1 MEENNELKNSENV
14 ENSNNVNSNNNQPQ
28 KSPKAKKIIAGV
40 ACVVVVAGVITGVA
54 LNREKIF
61 NKTNNNNNNSTIS
74 PSTNNSTEQ
83 NNITDTKTTQKIDES
98 RPWVYDADY
107 GYNKPAKTITNS
119 LGTVYN
125 STDELIVPY
134 INVNSE
140 YAKSV
145 NEELKILFEKEY
157 NAFGGAYPDLQISE
171 GYLPK
176 IQYQFSAYND
186 ILSLYV
192 QKFTSIINGDGS
204 VKYYTYNINLKTLEK
219 ASLADVYTAAGFS
232 SEDYFKE
239 SVENTVA
246 NEIAEGNL
254 VEEDVK
260 LDYKLFFLDK
270 NKVFNLVLTSPSGNP
285 GAYRIVP
292 GTEKKTS
299 TSNQTASTENV
310 DKKSTNTAST
320 QNINIDDYIGTWY
333 TSKENYG
340 YDDVT
345 ITKDEKNNI
354 NVKFGIY
361 RLSSFDKLNAS
372 LSGDTITFTGYDYDA
387 DVSGTIKLEKNRI
400 VLNYKTPLSSSQVN
414 QELIF
419 NYLIDNKTT
428 EKYERDNPVGT
439 IEIID
444 KNDSSFIY
452 NLSVTNA
459 IRGQEYPNGNV
470 NIGGITGVAVKNG
483 DNTYVDEINS
493 GYASKIYWVKF
504 SFKDDNTVVVTEEE
518 GFSTDSGFFGAGV
531 YASGTFKK

>member
-1 MEENNELKNSENV
+1 MEENNEFKNPENV
-14 ENSNNVNSNNNQPQ
+14 ENSNNVASNNNQLQ

-61 NKTNNNNNNSTIS
+61 NKTDNNNDNSTIS
-74 PSTNNSTEQ
+74 QSTNNSTEQ
-83 NNITDTKTTQKIDES
+83 NNTTDTKTTQKIDES

-107 GYNKPAKTITNS
+107 GYNKPAKTITNN

-299 TSNQTASTENV
+299 TSNQTTSTQNV
-310 DKKSTNTAST
+310 DKKTTYAASI

-444 KNDSSFIY
+444 KDDSSFIY

-459 IRGQEYPNGNV
+459 TRGQEYPNGNV
-470 NIGGITGVAVKNG
+470 NIGGVTGVAVKNG

-493 GYASKIYWVKF
+493 GYASKIYWLKF

-531 YASGTFKK
+531 YATGTFKK